1 MKRDGRNYAFVAISR
16 EPAPRLVVLRG
27 TGMRGNVDRTLYGFA
42 LRVEGIQLV
51 AGCKPDA
58 LTVVRHTVHT
68 LDARKRPVLSN
79 DLGGR

>member
-1 MKRDGRNYAFVAISR
+1 MPELPLPGVKSR
-16 EPAPRLVVLRG
+16 SS
-27 TGMRGNVDRTLYGFA
+27 MRGNVNRTLYRFA

-68 LDARKRPVLSN
+68 LDARKRPEFSN
-79 DLGGR
+79 DLGGRCTHVSLLAR